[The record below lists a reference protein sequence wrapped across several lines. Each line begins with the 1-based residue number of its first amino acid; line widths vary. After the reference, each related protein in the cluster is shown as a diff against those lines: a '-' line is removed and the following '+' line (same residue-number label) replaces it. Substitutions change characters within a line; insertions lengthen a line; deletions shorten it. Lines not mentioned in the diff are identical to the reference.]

1 MLASVV
7 RERYRTATVAALD
20 QALATLDDHEKL
32 LLLYYH
38 VDGLK
43 LREIAKL
50 VQEPMSPIRRWFQR
64 RSRSGRVH
72 ESTVMRW
79 LEKAYEKVSD
89 RFAAELAHKH
99 QLSAEE
105 IDICMSIATE
115 DLGHGLNLKAMTSG
129 EAGFGKVK
137 AAEGTS

>member
-1 MLASVV
+1 
-7 RERYRTATVAALD
+7 
-20 QALATLDDHEKL
+20 
-32 LLLYYH
+32 
-38 VDGLK
+38 
-43 LREIAKL
+43 
-50 VQEPMSPIRRWFQR
+50 
-64 RSRSGRVH
+64 
-72 ESTVMRW
+72 MRW
-79 LEKAYEKVSD
+79 LEKAYEKVAA
-89 RFAAELAHKH
+89 RFAEELAHKH